1 MLARDSVRTLFACSA
16 LVLFCIPSIAN
27 ATLVISATHADDPL
41 SPGSSLDDVR
51 MAVDLSVIGGTATMT
66 FTNVSVPPE
75 FSAVFE
81 TIVVDL
87 KDDDTDQAVLW
98 NPNVR
103 NDLSDGL
110 YSVGPYNVLPGYGSY
125 ITDGASMIELN
136 AFSPALSNG
145 ITPSGNKLVVQFATS
160 LGDGSDIFDYLAF
173 FDGGADT
180 EAYSLGFH
188 AISTDT
194 IVNDGSLSGV
204 PEPSSLA
211 LLVFGVPILI
221 RRTLLSR

>member
-1 MLARDSVRTLFACSA
+1 MLARNVVLTVFVCSVL
-16 LVLFCIPSIAN
+16 LCIPSIAN
-27 ATLVISATHADDPL
+27 ATLIISATHAADPL

-75 FSAVFE
+75 FSAIFK

-98 NPNVR
+98 SPIVR
-103 NDLSDGL
+103 NDLSDGI
-110 YSVGPYNVLPGYGSY
+110 YSVGPFNVLPGYEPY

-136 AFSPALSNG
+136 AVDPAPSNG
-145 ITPSGNKLVVQFATS
+145 ITPSGNKLVVEFATS
-160 LGDGSDIFDYLAF
+160 LADGSDIFDYLAF
-173 FDGGADT
+173 FNGGADT

-194 IVNDGSLSGV
+194 IVNDGSLTGV
-204 PEPSSLA
+204 PEPASLA

-221 RRTLLSR
+221 RRKLASR

>member
-1 MLARDSVRTLFACSA
+1 MLARNVVLTVFVCSVL
-16 LVLFCIPSIAN
+16 LCIPSIAN
-27 ATLVISATHADDPL
+27 ATLIISATHAADPL

-75 FSAVFE
+75 FSAIFK

-98 NPNVR
+98 SPNVR
-103 NDLSDGL
+103 NDLSDGI
-110 YSVGPYNVLPGYGSY
+110 YSVGAFNVLPGYEPY
-125 ITDGASMIELN
+125 ITDGPSMIELN
-136 AFSPALSNG
+136 AVDPAPSNG
-145 ITPSGNKLVVQFATS
+145 ITPSGNKLVVEFTTS
-160 LGDGSDIFDYLAF
+160 LADGSDIFDYLAF
-173 FDGGADT
+173 FNGGADT

-194 IVNDGSLSGV
+194 IVNNGSLTGV
-204 PEPSSLA
+204 PEPASLA

-221 RRTLLSR
+221 RRKLKSR

>member
-1 MLARDSVRTLFACSA
+1 MLARNVVLTVFVCSVL
-16 LVLFCIPSIAN
+16 LCIPSIAN
-27 ATLVISATHADDPL
+27 ATLIISATHAADPL

-75 FSAVFE
+75 FSAIFK

-98 NPNVR
+98 SPNVR

-110 YSVGPYNVLPGYGSY
+110 YSVGAYNVLPGYEPY

-136 AFSPALSNG
+136 AVDPAPSNG
-145 ITPSGNKLVVQFATS
+145 IPPSGNKLVVEFATS
-160 LGDGSDIFDYLAF
+160 LSDGSDILDYLAF
-173 FDGGADT
+173 FNGGADT

-194 IVNDGSLSGV
+194 IVNNGSLSGV
-204 PEPSSLA
+204 PEPASLA

-221 RRTLLSR
+221 RRKLKSR